1 MPSLATII
9 EDLARA
15 QSELLRAAD
24 AVPADRWKTRPA
36 EEGRW
41 LAVSCSDDVRGSTRH
56 PAQSTVTLEPKV
68 VREKEEIL
76 AGLRGV
82 RSGRWLFIRRAQG
95 PRPHSVNTG
104 WRIRFWEA

>member
-1 MPSLATII
+1 MDETLPSLATII

-41 LAVSCSDDVRGSTRH
+41 SAGELVGHVSAVER
-56 PAQSTVTLEPKV
+56 A
-68 VREKEEIL
+68 IL
-76 AGLRGV
+76 SRAGKL
-82 RSGRWLFIRRAQG
+82 LQ
-95 PRPHSVNTG
+95 
-104 WRIRFWEA
+104 